1 MGQHR
6 RDLVTAAPERL
17 LGSLGGMTELL
28 RSAIGCV
35 QEAGWTYEPATST
48 EDGIPAALH
57 TAPEMVIRWVSSFSL
72 LSNSDETV
80 WFLSRD
86 DYSTGAEG
94 AFAWNECEQLSM
106 QAATTDEEAGAV
118 SRFWKHHVPV
128 LLSVR
133 DGYEYLAVRDDG
145 AVVHG
150 AEPEFEEAVVVF
162 SQFEDLLRYITT
174 RPARRDPVVDGL
186 LFDGAGIADTRRR
199 EVEKACDD
207 IAHGHVYARCSCRFK
222 PVW

>member
-1 MGQHR
+1 
-6 RDLVTAAPERL
+6 
-17 LGSLGGMTELL
+17 MTELFP
-28 RSAIGCV
+28 SAIECV
-35 QEAGWTYEPATST
+35 QEAGWTYEPPTSSD
-48 EDGIPAALH
+48 DGVPSALH
-57 TAPEMVIRWVSSFSL
+57 RAPETVIRWVSSFSL

-94 AFAWNECEQLSM
+94 AFAWNECEQLSI
-106 QAATTDEEAGAV
+106 QAAMTDDEAVAV
-118 SRFWKHHVPV
+118 SRFWKRHLPI

-133 DGYEYLAVRDDG
+133 NGYEYLAVRDDG

-150 AEPEFEEAVVVF
+150 TEPEFEEAVVVF

-186 LFDGAGIADTRRR
+186 LFGGTSIPDTTRGVPPQEAANTGR
-199 EVEKACDD
+199 
-207 IAHGHVYARCSCRFK
+207 
-222 PVW
+222 